1 MSKIAAR
8 WAVSEGIPY
17 YQAYVILRS
26 HNEWDRLRSVI
37 VGRADNARVPVDDTS
52 IRAINYAGPGHAS
65 VPSGPYPQSV
75 IDEANEDLEHLC
87 QVFADAGVTI
97 YRPDPP
103 STALEHG
110 AGGWHSD
117 GYYAFCPR
125 DGLLVVGGTVIESP
139 MVLRARYTDAFPY
152 RRLLLEAMRD
162 GARWIAAPRPQLAD
176 ESYDEAADRDHKSLR
191 NLEPVFD
198 AANVLRADR
207 DLLFLESNSGNAL
220 GAQWLQQAVG
230 ADYRVHL
237 LTGIYSY
244 MHLDSTISLLR
255 PGLALLN
262 PARLNAG
269 NLPPFFKGWRIL
281 WCPEPVDIGFHPP
294 YEHASQWVGMNL
306 LMLDPQTAIVERTQ
320 LPLIR
325 MLEAEG
331 ITVVPVP
338 IRHARTLAGAVHC
351 VTLDLH
357 RE

>member
-1 MSKIAAR
+1 
-8 WAVSEGIPY
+8 
-17 YQAYVILRS
+17 VILSS
-26 HNEWDRLRSVI
+26 HNEWDRLRSVV
-37 VGRADNARVPVDDTS
+37 VGRADNARVPIDDLS
-52 IRAINYAGPGHAS
+52 LRAINYAGPRQHA
-65 VPSGPYPQSV
+65 VPAGPYPQAV
-75 IDEANEDLEHLC
+75 IDEANEDLEFLC
-87 QVFADAGVTI
+87 RVFVEAGVTVH
-97 YRPDPP
+97 RPDVPET
-103 STALEHG
+103 TAMHG

-125 DGLLVVGGTVIESP
+125 DGLLVVGDTVIESP
-139 MVLRARYTDAFPY
+139 MVLRSRYTDAFPY
-152 RRLLLEAMRD
+152 RRLLQEAMRD
-162 GARWIAAPRPQLAD
+162 GARWLAAPRPQLTDAG
-176 ESYDEAADRDHKSLR
+176 YDATADRDHKSLR

-220 GAQWLQQAVG
+220 GAQWLQRALG
-230 ADYRVHL
+230 PDYRVHL
-237 LTGIYSY
+237 LTGIYSF

-262 PARLNAG
+262 PARLNPA
-269 NLPPFFKGWRIL
+269 NLPPFFDGWRVL
-281 WCPEPVDIGFHPP
+281 WCPEPVDIGFHAP

-320 LPLIR
+320 VPLIR

-331 ITVVPVP
+331 LQVIPVP

>member
-1 MSKIAAR
+1 M
-8 WAVSEGIPY
+8 
-17 YQAYVILRS
+17 ILSS
-26 HNEWDRLRSVI
+26 HNEWDRLRSVV
-37 VGRADNARVPVDDTS
+37 VGRADHARVPIDDLS
-52 IRAINYAGPGHAS
+52 LRAINYAGPQHHA
-65 VPSGPYPQSV
+65 VPAGPYPQAV

-87 QVFADAGVTI
+87 RVFAEAGVTV
-97 YRPDPP
+97 YRPDVPD
-103 STALEHG
+103 TAARHG

-125 DGLLVVGGTVIESP
+125 DGLLVVGDTVIETP

-152 RRLLLEAMRD
+152 RRILQEAMRD
-162 GARWIAAPRPQLAD
+162 GARWIAAPRPQLTDAG
-176 ESYDEAADRDHKSLR
+176 YDAAADRDHKSLR

-198 AANVLRADR
+198 AANVLRAGR
-207 DLLFLESNSGNAL
+207 DLLYLESNSGNAL
-220 GAQWLQQAVG
+220 GAQWLQRALG

-262 PARLNAG
+262 PARLNPA
-269 NLPPFFKGWRIL
+269 NLPPFFANWRVL
-281 WCPEPVDIGFHPP
+281 WCPEPVDIGFHAP

-331 ITVVPVP
+331 LQVIPVP
-338 IRHARTLAGAVHC
+338 MRHARTLAGAVHC

>member
-1 MSKIAAR
+1 M
-8 WAVSEGIPY
+8 
-17 YQAYVILRS
+17 ILSS
-26 HNEWDRLRSVI
+26 HNEWDRLRSVV
-37 VGRADNARVPVDDTS
+37 VGRADNARVPIDDLS
-52 IRAINYAGPGHAS
+52 LRAINYAGPQQHA
-65 VPSGPYPQSV
+65 VPAGPYPQAV
-75 IDEANEDLEHLC
+75 IDEANEDLEFLC
-87 QVFADAGVTI
+87 RVFVDAGVTVH
-97 YRPDPP
+97 RPDVPDTTP
-103 STALEHG
+103 MHG

-125 DGLLVVGGTVIESP
+125 DGLLVVGDTVIESP

-152 RRLLLEAMRD
+152 RRILQEAMRD
-162 GARWIAAPRPQLAD
+162 GARWIAAPRPQLTDAG
-176 ESYDEAADRDHKSLR
+176 YDATADRDHKSLR

-207 DLLFLESNSGNAL
+207 DLLFLESNSGNSL
-220 GAQWLQQAVG
+220 GAQWLQRALG
-230 ADYRVHL
+230 PDYRVHL
-237 LTGIYSY
+237 LTGIYSF

-262 PARLNAG
+262 PARLNPD
-269 NLPPFFKGWRIL
+269 NLPPFFDGWRVL
-281 WCPEPVDIGFHPP
+281 WCPDPVDVGFHAP

-320 LPLIR
+320 VPLIR

-331 ITVVPVP
+331 LQVIPVP

-357 RE
+357 RG